1 MLYKR
6 QKFTKE
12 LFQNPT
18 NEYRGAPFWSWNCK
32 LTKEEADAILADLK
46 MMGMGG
52 SHLHCRTG
60 MDIPYLSEEFMEL
73 VRYAHEKANQLGMLT
88 WLYDEDRF
96 PSGAAG
102 GKVTKNWDYR
112 QRYLLFSPEA
122 LEENTQVKFLER
134 YAVLLEKGFLK
145 EYRRLAKEETV
156 PEGFR
161 EWYLYRVR
169 RRVYRKG

>member
-6 QKFTKE
+6 QEFTKE
-12 LFQNPT
+12 LFQNPA

-88 WLYDEDRF
+88 
-96 PSGAAG
+96 
-102 GKVTKNWDYR
+102 
-112 QRYLLFSPEA
+112 
-122 LEENTQVKFLER
+122 
-134 YAVLLEKGFLK
+134 
-145 EYRRLAKEETV
+145 
-156 PEGFR
+156 
-161 EWYLYRVR
+161 
-169 RRVYRKG
+169 

>member
-60 MDIPYLSEEFMEL
+60 MDIPFQRNLWNWSGTRMKRQISWGCSPGFMTKIAFLPEQQAERL
-73 VRYAHEKANQLGMLT
+73 RKTGIIVRDICFFHRKLWRKIHRLNFWKDMRFFWKKA
-88 WLYDEDRF
+88 F
-96 PSGAAG
+96 
-102 GKVTKNWDYR
+102 
-112 QRYLLFSPEA
+112 
-122 LEENTQVKFLER
+122 
-134 YAVLLEKGFLK
+134 
-145 EYRRLAKEETV
+145 
-156 PEGFR
+156 
-161 EWYLYRVR
+161 
-169 RRVYRKG
+169 

>member
-6 QKFTKE
+6 QEFTKE

-32 LTKEEADAILADLK
+32 LTKEEEDAILADLK

-96 PSGAAG
+96 RAYE
-102 GKVTKNWDYR
+102 T
-112 QRYLLFSPEA
+112 FS
-122 LEENTQVKFLER
+122 VK
-134 YAVLLEKGFLK
+134 
-145 EYRRLAKEETV
+145 
-156 PEGFR
+156 
-161 EWYLYRVR
+161 
-169 RRVYRKG
+169 

>member
-1 MLYKR
+1 M
-6 QKFTKE
+6 
-12 LFQNPT
+12 
-18 NEYRGAPFWSWNCK
+18 
-32 LTKEEADAILADLK
+32 ADLK

-112 QRYLLFSPEA
+112 YLIF
-122 LEENTQVKFLER
+122 TVLER
-134 YAVLLEKGFLK
+134 A
-145 EYRRLAKEETV
+145 
-156 PEGFR
+156 
-161 EWYLYRVR
+161 
-169 RRVYRKG
+169 